1 MTSATASSAY
11 AHAPTTVTRRIR
23 LWLAGVATTFIAVLV
38 GLPDG
43 VAEPLQAVLA
53 WSVVAAV
60 AILAV
65 MAIAKGLE
73 RLLDCENS

>member
-11 AHAPTTVTRRIR
+11 AHAPKTATRRIC

>member
-1 MTSATASSAY
+1 MTSATPDSAY
-11 AHAPTTVTRRIR
+11 AHAPTIVTSRIR
-23 LWLAGVATTFIAVLV
+23 VWLAGLATASIAALV

-60 AILAV
+60 AVLGV

-73 RLLDCENS
+73 RLLDCETS